1 MSLSG
6 GPMADDAA
14 EDGYDYDLIVLGG
27 GSGGLAA
34 SKEAA
39 SFGKK
44 VAVFDFVKPSP
55 AGTTWGLGGTC
66 VNVGCIPKKLMH
78 QAGILGDQV
87 SDARAFGWQIGDI
100 SHDWE
105 KMVSAVQDHIGSL
118 NWGYKVQLRDK
129 AVTYKNEYAVF
140 TDPHTIEATDKRGRV
155 KTYTARRYIIAC
167 GGRPTY
173 DPNIDP
179 SLYITSDDM
188 FSLEKPPGK
197 TLVVGASYVA
207 LECAGFISHLGMD
220 ATVMMRSIPLR
231 GFDQQIANSIV
242 DYMEG
247 VTTDDDGNQVS
258 VNDGD
263 GEHRHTT
270 SFLKGYVVDSIEGM
284 PDGKKKVNYKSAK
297 GDLPPGSDVY
307 DTVLYAIGREACTKG
322 LNPDAVGVV
331 CERNGKIKTT
341 CEQTNVAHVYAIGD
355 VIYGQLELTPVA
367 IQAGRLLARR
377 LYGGG
382 TMQMDYDQIPT
393 TVFTPIEYGCSG
405 LAEEE
410 AIEKYGEGNLE
421 VFHTYYQPLEW
432 TLPHKQENACYM
444 KLLCNKL
451 DSLRVVGFHI
461 MGPNAGEITQ
471 GVAVAIKCGATKE
484 DFDNTVG
491 IHPTCAEDITLLE
504 ITKSSGAEATK
515 SGC

>member
-1 MSLSG
+1 MSG
-6 GPMADDAA
+6 GPLADDGP

-27 GSGGLAA
+27 GSGGLAV

-39 SFGKK
+39 ALGKS

-78 QAGILGDQV
+78 QAGILGSSIQ
-87 SDARAFGWQIGDI
+87 DAKSFGWEVGEAPA
-100 SHDWE
+100 HNWE
-105 KMVSAVQDHIGSL
+105 SMVSNVQDHIGSL

-129 AVTYKNEYAVF
+129 GVTYKNEYAYF
-140 TDPHTIEATDKRGRV
+140 TGPHTIDSEDKRGRK
-155 KTYTARRYIIAC
+155 KTYTARRFVIAC

-173 DPNIDP
+173 DANIDP

-207 LECAGFISHLGMD
+207 LECAGFITHLGMD

-231 GFDQQIANSIV
+231 GFDQQCAKMIV

-247 VTTDDDGNQVS
+247 VTADEDGNPKS
-258 VNDGD
+258 VNEGE

-270 SFLKGYVVDSIEGM
+270 NFLKGFVVDTVEALA
-284 PDGKKKVNYKSAK
+284 DGKKKVSWKSTAD
-297 GDLPPGSDVY
+297 GAPGGSDVF
-307 DTVLYAIGREACTKG
+307 DTILYAIGREACTKG
-322 LNPDAVGVV
+322 LNMETVGVTA
-331 CERNGKIKTT
+331 ERNGKVKVT

-355 VIYGQLELTPVA
+355 CVYGMNELTPVA

-377 LYGGG
+377 LYGGA
-382 TMQMDYDQIPT
+382 TAQMDYDQIPT
-393 TVFTPIEYGCSG
+393 AVFTPIEYGCCG
-405 LAEEE
+405 LSEED
-410 AIEKYGEGNLE
+410 AFAKYGEENLE
-421 VFHTYYQPLEW
+421 IFHSYFTPLEW
-432 TLPHKQENACYM
+432 TVPHKQENACYM
-444 KLLCNKL
+444 KLICNKL
-451 DSLRVVGFHI
+451 DSMRVVGFHI
-461 MGPNAGEITQ
+461 LGPNCGEITQ
-471 GVAVAIKCGATKE
+471 GIAIAIKCGATKE

-491 IHPTCAEDITLLE
+491 IHPTCAEDVTLLE
-504 ITKSSGAEATK
+504 ITKSSGVSAEA